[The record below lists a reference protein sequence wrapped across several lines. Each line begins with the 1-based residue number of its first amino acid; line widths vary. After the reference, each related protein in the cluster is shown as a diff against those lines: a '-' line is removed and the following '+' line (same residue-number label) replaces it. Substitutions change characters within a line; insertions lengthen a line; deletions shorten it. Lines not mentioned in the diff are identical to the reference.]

1 MLTSPAVPVI
11 TVSDMEASLAFYRD
25 ALGFTVQLETPDWA
39 ELTSP
44 SGGLGLHAGGERID
58 AKTRAA
64 GRVNFTLRV
73 DDLDTACNAL
83 RERGVQFIM
92 GPTPQDFG
100 VTMAVFQDPDGVSW
114 HLVSAGAEGKGRK
127 AS

>member
-1 MLTSPAVPVI
+1 MLTSAAMPVI
-11 TVSDMEASLAFYRD
+11 TVSDLGASLSFYRD
-25 ALGFTVQLETPDWA
+25 VLGLPLKVETPEWA
-39 ELTSP
+39 EFEGP
-44 SGGLGLHAGGERID
+44 GAGLALHGGGERQEL
-58 AKTRAA
+58 ATRVA

-73 DDLDTACNAL
+73 DDLEATYDSL

-114 HLVSAGAEGKGRK
+114 HLVGASANGKGRK
-127 AS
+127 A